1 MLVNRKIEEARYF
14 LNQIERHEHTSEVMI
29 YYLDAFIVISK
40 SITEFLGKQ
49 RGNNL
54 KEWYDEITPK
64 FPLLDHFKDKRDLV
78 IHEGYLDLS
87 SKTEIKY
94 TEHITVVPS
103 ITIDFYKVDE
113 DGNRIEE
120 KSSSTDIDYVNESH
134 EKGDKI
140 IINKDSESIQ
150 LETLKH
156 ENIPSEISAKR
167 YYYFEDFPD
176 KPFIELC
183 KQYFQ
188 ELIEINR
195 IYGSDYANLV

>member
-1 MLVNRKIEEARYF
+1 MLVNKKIEETRYF
-14 LNQIERHEHTSEVMI
+14 LNQIESHEHSSEVMM
-29 YYLDAFIVISK
+29 YYLDAFLVSAK

-54 KEWYDEITPK
+54 KKWFDEITPK
-64 FPLLDHFKDKRDLV
+64 FLLLNYFKDKRDFV

-87 SKTEIKY
+87 SKTDIKH

-103 ITIDFYKVDE
+103 ITIDFYKVDK

-120 KSSSTDIDYVNESH
+120 KTSFVDKDYLDESH

-140 IINKDSESIQ
+140 IKNKDMENLQ
-150 LETLKH
+150 LEILKH
-156 ENIPSEISAKR
+156 ENISSGASAKR
-167 YYYFEDFPD
+167 YYYFKEFPD
-176 KPFIELC
+176 KPIIELC

-188 ELIEINR
+188 ELVEINR
-195 IYGSDYANLV
+195 IYGGE